1 MHLRLVSLPFAWVIT
16 QLIAPASATEVYRC
30 TVDGVAIFSQLPCG
44 ADAKEI
50 TIPTTNVAQG
60 VSEQSKIIDGE
71 VDSFIAIQKIDRK
84 IVQIQREIKQLQD
97 TLAEQKTN
105 INYMTQ
111 DTANRMG
118 ASSIADA
125 IAQRTAQAERRIKPQ
140 IEQYQQQIE
149 ALNSMKTQLSQ

>member
-1 MHLRLVSLPFAWVIT
+1 MHLQLVSLTFVHVIT

-44 ADAKEI
+44 EDAKEI

-60 VSEQSKIIDGE
+60 VAKQSKVVDRE
-71 VDSFIAIQKIDRK
+71 VDSYIAMQKIDRD
-84 IVQIQREIKQLQD
+84 IALLQREIKQLQD
-97 TLAEQKTN
+97 TLAAQKTK
-105 INYMTQ
+105 ISYMTQ

-149 ALNSMKTQLSQ
+149 ALNTLKTQLSQ

>member
-1 MHLRLVSLPFAWVIT
+1 MHLQRLSLTFVYVIT
-16 QLIAPASATEVYRC
+16 LLIAPASATEVYRC

-44 ADAKEI
+44 ENAQEI
-50 TIPTTNVAQG
+50 TIPETNVAQG
-60 VSEQSKIIDGE
+60 IPKQSKAVDGE
-71 VDSFIAIQKIDRK
+71 VDSYITMQKIDRD
-84 IVQIQREIKQLQD
+84 IALLQREIKQLQD
-97 TLAEQKTN
+97 TLAAQKTK
-105 INYMTQ
+105 ISYMTQ

-149 ALNSMKTQLSQ
+149 ALNAMKTQLSQ

>member
-1 MHLRLVSLPFAWVIT
+1 MHLRHVSLPFAWVIT

-50 TIPTTNVAQG
+50 TIPTTNVAQS